1 MVLSGGMLVKNHR
14 ISKMTFVFVIC
25 ALMLISAYQPASACQ
40 VDEFYTTKE
49 GSLAATTPEI
59 LNEAVK
65 YEDEGN
71 KDKLAGLVSNRS
83 VLRLKGDIKVQV
95 LERSV
100 EFKTLKIKYLD
111 EGNLYWVKDGSL
123 KQINCQ

>member
-1 MVLSGGMLVKNHR
+1 MMNK
-14 ISKMTFVFVIC
+14 ISKITFAFAIC
-25 ALMLISAYQPASACQ
+25 ALILISVYQAASACQ

-49 GSLAATTPEI
+49 GSLIATTPEI

-65 YEDEGN
+65 YEEVDN
-71 KDKLAGLVSNRS
+71 KDKLAELLSNGS
-83 VLRLKGDIKVQV
+83 VLRLKGNIKVQV

-100 EFKTLKIKYLD
+100 EFKTLKIKYLNQ
-111 EGNLYWVKDGSL
+111 GSLYWVKDGSL